1 MRVDIKSES
10 ELEEERRRE
19 EEERSQGRA
28 AIEEFAGVGPQLAAK
43 LVEEGLYSPQRIVRA
58 GLERLREVPG
68 VGEIKAERILAAAQ
82 EWLAAQA
89 AAAAAEA
96 AAAETAVPLGEEAG
110 VVPEEGAAPP
120 A

>member
-28 AIEEFAGVGPQLAAK
+28 AIEEFAGVGPQLVGK

-58 GLERLREVPG
+58 GLGRLMEVPG
-68 VGEIKAERILAAAQ
+68 VGEKKAERILAAAQ

-89 AAAAAEA
+89 AAAVSEPAAGEA
-96 AAAETAVPLGEEAG
+96 AAPVGEEAG